1 MLGNHNSSRA
11 MNDEKYRRMEL
22 RKANGTREV
31 KPIVSP
37 SYHRGPEYL
46 IAHAC
51 FPCRKSF
58 KMLPLESDKAHKCPD
73 CEGLVYE
80 MGRSFTA
87 PKKTDI
93 KQWKKVYGLYVEGFR
108 FFGSGFHNAEKLP
121 EKLSDLKYFLQRNS
135 EHHLRIAKPNYSVE
149 FERNNA

>member
-1 MLGNHNSSRA
+1 
-11 MNDEKYRRMEL
+11 MNEEKYRRMEL

-31 KPIVSP
+31 KQVVPP

-58 KMLPLESDKAHKCPD
+58 KMLPADNERNHKCPD
-73 CEGLVYE
+73 CEGPVYE

-87 PKKTDI
+87 PKKNDI
-93 KQWKKVYGLYVEGFR
+93 KQWKKIYGLYVEGFR
-108 FFGSGFHNAEKLP
+108 FFGSGFHTSEKLP
-121 EKLSDLKYFLQRNS
+121 DKLSDLNDFLSRNN
-135 EHHLRIAKPNYSVE
+135 EHYLKICKPNYSIE
-149 FERNNA
+149 FDRKNA

>member
-1 MLGNHNSSRA
+1 
-11 MNDEKYRRMEL
+11 MNEEKYRRMEL

-31 KPIVSP
+31 KPVEPP

-58 KMLPLESDKAHKCPD
+58 KMLPEESKNNHKCPD
-73 CEGLVYE
+73 CGGPVYE
-80 MGRSFTA
+80 MGRSFKA

-93 KQWKKVYGLYVEGFR
+93 KQWKKVYGLYIEGFR
-108 FFGSGFHNAEKLP
+108 FFGSGFHTSEKLP
-121 EKLSDLKYFLQRNS
+121 ENLSDLEDFLNRNPKHYLKVS
-135 EHHLRIAKPNYSVE
+135 EPNYSIE
-149 FERNNA
+149 FG